1 MNIPATTAR
10 KLPCS
15 QQAPDTYHER
25 TQFDMSKRQN
35 VVFIMS
41 SHGTRRHYF
50 EHQLN
55 RVWREGFN
63 MNISVNYPIVNARSG
78 RKYDELLLTHYAS
91 ILPTLTAPT
100 VIIFNLG
107 CNNLDAPVLAVAK
120 TQVLLTIRKII
131 QMHANDDHS
140 LIFTGIQPRWN
151 HNRAQ
156 FRAVVDLD
164 KRISLLIDSFLPMP
178 MFGTR
183 IGFAPILPSFLANAS
198 LIYRFFA
205 PDGTH
210 LSRAGA
216 SALAHRLCSIA
227 FHASYERQTKPHPP
241 VELAVENLPE
251 LPLENISG
259 EIMPI
264 VPTPRHNQPEYDS
277 DDQIVNDS
285 FDICRPDPEQSN
297 ENSALTQP
305 SHSTQPNPDST

>member
-10 KLPCS
+10 KPPCS

-41 SHGTRRHYF
+41 SHGTQRHYF

-91 ILPTLTAPT
+91 ILPTLTTPT

-140 LIFTGIQPRWN
+140 LIFTESN
-151 HNRAQ
+151 
-156 FRAVVDLD
+156 LD
-164 KRISLLIDSFLPMP
+164 GTIPELSSEQLLILIKESAFSS
-178 MFGTR
+178 
-183 IGFAPILPSFLANAS
+183 IPSYLCPCLA
-198 LIYRFFA
+198 
-205 PDGTH
+205 
-210 LSRAGA
+210 
-216 SALAHRLCSIA
+216 
-227 FHASYERQTKPHPP
+227 
-241 VELAVENLPE
+241 
-251 LPLENISG
+251 LE
-259 EIMPI
+259 
-264 VPTPRHNQPEYDS
+264 
-277 DDQIVNDS
+277 
-285 FDICRPDPEQSN
+285 
-297 ENSALTQP
+297 
-305 SHSTQPNPDST
+305 